1 MLWNL
6 REIALLSRL
15 VRQRPICQ
23 AIMDMRVGGL
33 PFNNN
38 SFSVSINGVTPVV
51 SHKRKAKPDD
61 PTCRPATQRSDLRP
75 DWLG

>member
-1 MLWNL
+1 
-6 REIALLSRL
+6 
-15 VRQRPICQ
+15 
-23 AIMDMRVGGL
+23 MDMRVGGL